1 MREGE
6 LSVNQIQRTCWR
18 AGKDTNRQF
27 FFGQLV
33 QQNLTKAKNTSPKI
47 IVSIC

>member
-33 QQNLTKAKNTSPKI
+33 QQN
-47 IVSIC
+47 